1 MRSPHITSR
10 TEAQQPSQ
18 QIDLRLLWTWMGS
31 PTAVGFP
38 LIIFLLIYP
47 VAIGWSQEPTP
58 ELALEMN
65 YHLFDLLSGVGAAL
79 SILLVR
85 FVVKLRVQGN
95 LRTTIIVVGW
105 FISGLVGALLQYE
118 VASSVGF
125 ISPLYAALVPLG
137 GFSFWSLSFCFTIL
151 ISLLK
156 QNRQTAKDLTQA
168 KTRLQFL
175 QETVGHQVAQAQEQ
189 FQRDVEEKIS
199 PVLESLAAEVENLSS
214 ATGEDSKAATT
225 LQLRAAA
232 LDVVRPLSHQLYSA
246 ETDLEIGASPSSESA
261 SSRVAFWE
269 FFTRG
274 MNVNVVFNAP
284 FPAILIL
291 AFFTSSY
298 YIGAGWA
305 GVFGGCI
312 ATTGV
317 VVAAFT
323 LLHRL
328 TRGRQLNAV
337 VVVVLGVIVAL
348 LLSTLYVV
356 IPQALSLGIQE
367 DFLVFIGVGVTLVL
381 VGTVFVTA
389 LYDNRLFAVNRTKE
403 ANDENAA
410 LVARSRQEVWIRQKQ
425 IAKIVHGSIQSR
437 LNAARIRLTQAKIIT
452 PELVETVLADL
463 ESARAELSALPT
475 PVTTDIKSQLSEL
488 ANFWHGVCTVTYSLD
503 NQAQISLDDDSTAT
517 QALLEVVS
525 EGVSNSVK
533 HSQAE
538 QVQLTITQVLA
549 TSVNLE
555 LVQEIRNP
563 ETKSFSS
570 GLGTQILDQLTL
582 NWSFKIT
589 NGTAR
594 LQAEIPVT
602 RSAQ

>member
-151 ISLLK
+151 ISLLT

-533 HSQAE
+533 HSQAK